1 MARLEIKIPIR
12 TFDKAGKDA
21 EYIKSKLSG
30 LKLEWIFYGKKSTFV
45 TEVKVIKKKGNSYKH
60 EILGIQ
66 KMMEILPDYEKLKD
80 DYKKYTELDR
90 KDYVYDVELRI
101 ASEIAVEIDVEN
113 NSILFY
119 DGPKA
124 KEIRHRDIALL
135 KRYIKDD
142 RLDEFYADK
151 IMRFVLAIF
160 MSIAITYPEIDI
172 NSATSIVSFDGKSYR
187 KERYFSCYP
196 IQNDAAKK
204 YGELMDSKVDF
215 NACFNW
221 IKKYTSLADEKK
233 KTPVVF
239 SALSYVF
246 NREMHEILIYS
257 IIALENIYAPN
268 NKGISYTL
276 QKNMTTVFPCI
287 TKDMIKNL
295 YNMRSKFVHGEIPM
309 GNYQLIE
316 EIFDCTRDYDEPSKL
331 AIALLIA
338 TIRKLIEN
346 DATSIKF
353 RETISFE
360 YCSG

>member
-1 MARLEIKIPIR
+1 MAKLEIKIPIH
-12 TFDKAGKDA
+12 TVDKEGKDA

-30 LKLEWIFYGKKSTFV
+30 LKLDWMFYGKNSTFV
-45 TEVKVIKKKGNSYKH
+45 SEVKIIKKKGNLYKH

-66 KMMEILPDYEKLKD
+66 KLMEILPDYEKLKD
-80 DYKKYTELDR
+80 DYNKYLELDK
-90 KDYVYDVELRI
+90 KDYIFAVEIVLT
-101 ASEIAVEIDVEN
+101 SEIAVEIDAEN

-124 KEIRHRDIALL
+124 KELRHRDIAVL

-142 RLDEFYADK
+142 RLDEFYAEK
-151 IMRFVLAIF
+151 IKRFVLAIF

-172 NSATSIVSFDGKSYR
+172 NSAISIVSFDGKSYR

-204 YGELMDSKVDF
+204 YGELIDSKISFDD
-215 NACFNW
+215 CFNW
-221 IKKYTSLADEKK
+221 IKKYTSLADESK

-268 NKGISYTL
+268 DKGISYTL

-287 TKDMIKNL
+287 TKEMIKNL
-295 YNMRSKFVHGEIPM
+295 YKMRSKFVHGEISM
-309 GNYQLIE
+309 GNYQSIK
-316 EIFDCTRDYDEPSKL
+316 EIFDCTRDYEEPSKL

-360 YCSG
+360 YCSE